1 MKRRIS
7 ISFVVA
13 VILISFVPLAWAQS
27 VAKININKATATELQ
42 QIKGIGNTI
51 AANIVE
57 YREKNG
63 SFKAPEDIM
72 KVKGIGAK
80 TYDAIKDKILTD

>member
-1 MKRRIS
+1 L
-7 ISFVVA
+7 V
-13 VILISFVPLAWAQS
+13 SFVPLAWAQS
-27 VAKININKATATELQ
+27 VAKININKATAAELQ
-42 QIKGIGNTI
+42 QIKGIGNTV

-63 SFKAPEDIM
+63 SFKTPEDIM

-80 TYDAIKDKILTD
+80 TYDKIKGNILTD